1 MSQDLINLTATA
13 VTVGFI
19 HVLIGPDHYLPF
31 IALSKSGRWS
41 FSKTM
46 WFTFICGVGH
56 LLGAVALAFI
66 GIRFGLM
73 VNKLAAIE
81 SMRGELASGML
92 IAFGLVYFVWGL
104 RQAFKKRS
112 LGPDAE
118 TTVNNFS
125 WILVIIFVL
134 GPCEPLIPI
143 LMYPTVGS
151 SLQQTIWASSILG
164 GTTLLTMMGAVA
176 VLYRGVDLLPVNRP
190 QRCTHA
196 LAGGAILFCGIAV
209 GFLGL

>member
-1 MSQDLINLTATA
+1 MNQDFVILTVTA
-13 VTVGFI
+13 ISVGFI
-19 HVLIGPDHYLPF
+19 HVLTGPDHYLPF
-31 IALSKSGRWS
+31 VALSKSGRWS

-56 LLGAVALAFI
+56 MLGAVALAFI

-81 SMRGELASGML
+81 SIRGELASGML

-143 LMYPTVGS
+143 LMYPTVSGS
-151 SLQQTIWASSILG
+151 LTNIIWTAGIFSG
-164 GTTLLTMMGAVA
+164 VTLLTMMGAVA
-176 VLYRGVDLLPVNRP
+176 VLYRGVDLLPVNRL
-190 QRCTHA
+190 QRCAHA
-196 LAGGAILFCGIAV
+196 LAGGTILFCGIAV